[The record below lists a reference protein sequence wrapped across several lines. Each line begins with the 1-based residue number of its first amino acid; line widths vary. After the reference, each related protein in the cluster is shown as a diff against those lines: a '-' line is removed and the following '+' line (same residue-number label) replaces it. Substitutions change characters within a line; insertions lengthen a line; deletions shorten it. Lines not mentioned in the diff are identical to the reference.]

1 MSTNAGLFIDADN
14 VDADVIS
21 FAFDFLCERGL
32 RTTVRRAYGGH
43 ERLGTVKDV
52 CMAHGVKSLSNHG
65 KGTTDALL
73 IVDVMDLL
81 HGPDFPTVIAIA
93 SADADFA
100 PLAIR
105 LREAGCVTLC
115 FAHSAKSDADAL
127 NLAYDEVHFVGA
139 GRAAPVARKA
149 PAKRAAPPSTA
160 SARAAPVPVPKAE
173 PVAAAVAPQRA
184 RAKLP
189 RSQVPSGQASLE
201 QVLGGIPGL
210 RDGQM
215 VELNTV
221 VALLRKEQMLGKTA
235 SGPRFLARNAPYLR
249 LTPET
254 QPNKVRWIKRD

>member
-1 MSTNAGLFIDADN
+1 MSATAGLFIDADN

-21 FAFDFLCERGL
+21 FAFDFLRERGL

-43 ERLGTVKDV
+43 ERLGAIKDT

-81 HGPDFPTVIAIA
+81 HGPDFPSVIAIA

-105 LREAGCVTLC
+105 LREAGCIPLC

-127 NLAYDEVHFVGA
+127 KLAYDEVHFVDQRRGA
-139 GRAAPVARKA
+139 PAAEKPAARRAGPARKA
-149 PAKRAAPPSTA
+149 VTVPAPAPAPAPAQRKA
-160 SARAAPVPVPKAE
+160 SEPAP
-173 PVAAAVAPQRA
+173 
-184 RAKLP
+184 
-189 RSQVPSGQASLE
+189 LE
-201 QVLGGIPGL
+201 RVLADVPGL
-210 RDGQM
+210 QAGET

-221 VALLRKEQMLGKTA
+221 VALLRKEKLLGKTA
-235 SGPRFLARNAPYLR
+235 SGPKFLAKNAPYLR

-254 QPNKVRWIKRD
+254 QPNKVRWIKRS